1 MSRAAL
7 RVYLNDHLAGATLGC
22 DHARHLEQRY
32 EGHPFGTS
40 MARTADEIAED
51 RDTLQALIE
60 RLDVGRNPAKEA
72 GAWVAEKIGQAKFSV
87 AGPGEDELGTFQAL
101 ETMALGVAGKLALLH
116 ALEAVEGA
124 WPEVAALD
132 LAGLI
137 GRAEQQRAT
146 LEAERVDVAAR
157 VLLPD

>member
-7 RVYLNDHLAGATLGC
+7 RIYLNDHLAGATLGC

-40 MARTADEIAED
+40 MARTADQIVED

-72 GAWVAEKIGQAKFSV
+72 SAWMAEKVGQAKFSV

-116 ALEAVEGA
+116 ALETIEDA
-124 WPEVAALD
+124 WPEVATLD

-137 GRAEQQRAT
+137 GRAEQQWAA
-146 LEAERVDVAAR
+146 LETERVNLAAR
-157 VLLPD
+157 TLSPD